1 MPASG
6 LKRGADFGHSGRM
19 QDATIIAAVRRKY
32 ADLVS
37 ELDERSRRRWAA
49 VEARSLGRGGIAA
62 VATATGLSDR
72 TIRTGLK
79 ELASPVALDR
89 GRQRRPGGGRKPHG
103 VAQPGLA
110 EALDRLVEPTA
121 RGTPTG
127 PLRWTIK
134 STRRLAD
141 ELRKQGFAV
150 GPSSVRSLLR
160 GLDYSLRG
168 NRKTREGKQHPDR
181 DGQFRHISKRVE
193 ARRRRG
199 EPAISVDTKKKE
211 VLGNLKN
218 AGATYRPKDDPRK
231 VKTHDFPDPEL
242 GKAVP
247 YGVYDIGEN
256 EAGVSVGISHDT
268 AEFAVGAIRRWWDKL
283 GRKRYGG
290 AKRILVTADSGGS
303 NGSRCRLWKLE
314 LQKWADETGLIV
326 EVCHYPPG
334 TSKWNKI
341 EHRLFCHITRNWRG
355 TPLETLE
362 IVVES
367 IGATTT
373 ETGLEVHAWLDEGA
387 YEKGRKVSD
396 ADLAECIIKR
406 NGYHGDWNYE
416 IHPHSKI

>member
-1 MPASG
+1 
-6 LKRGADFGHSGRM
+6 M
-19 QDATIIAAVRRKY
+19 QDAKTVGTIRVKY
-32 ADLVS
+32 IELLDD
-37 ELDERSRRRWAA
+37 LDERGRRRWAA
-49 VEARSLGRGGIAA
+49 VEARALGHGGITT
-62 VATATGLSDR
+62 VASATGLSDR
-72 TIRTGLK
+72 TIRTGLT
-79 ELASPVALDR
+79 ELDDPDPLP
-89 GRQRRPGGGRKPHG
+89 GHRQRKSGGGRKGH
-103 VAQPGLA
+103 ATTQPGL
-110 EALDRLVEPTA
+110 ENALDRMIDPTA
-121 RGTPTG
+121 RGSPTN

-141 ELRKQGFAV
+141 ALRKQGYEVSAT
-150 GPSSVRSLLR
+150 SVRRMLVAM
-160 GLDYSLRG
+160 DYSLQS
-168 NRKTREGKQHPDR
+168 NRKTREGRQHPDR
-181 DGQFRHISKRVE
+181 DGQFRHIAARVK
-193 ARRRRG
+193 ARQRRG

-218 AGATYRPKDDPRK
+218 AGETYRPHGHPQK

-247 YGVYDIGEN
+247 YGVYDIHGN

-268 AEFAVGAIRRWWDKL
+268 AEFAVGAIRRWWKKL
-283 GRKRYGG
+283 GRKRYGR
-290 AKRILVTADSGGS
+290 AKRIVVTADSGGS
-303 NGSRCRLWKLE
+303 NSSRCRLWKVE

-341 EHRLFCHITRNWRG
+341 EHRLFCHITRNWQG

-373 ETGLEVHAWLDEGA
+373 ETGLEVHAWIDEGK

-396 ADLAECIIKR
+396 EELAQCTINR
-406 NGYHGDWNYE
+406 NEYHGEWNYE
-416 IHPHSKI
+416 IHPRR